1 MGSVLNGRA
10 ARRNVPVTRRRLVV
24 RRVLAVLVAV
34 LVVVAGASYG
44 QALLAPGDAPWTVRT
59 VEWVRD
65 NGGAGVVD
73 AVENWWF
80 TRNPPPNVAPDASA
94 LPDLSAPQSGSPAVG
109 SNHPSSPGTSRPPT
123 VTIPSGI
130 TPVAREGVWVPG
142 RLDRQGLPA
151 MYTTFVQ
158 PDPGHASVVAAVA
171 WIRSSDTVGHLVA
184 GTTQPGGD
192 GWPNGARVAPG
203 DVSSLVATFNSGWR
217 FKDLLGGFYENG
229 RYSHPLQEGAG
240 SVVIDRSGRVTVG
253 QWGRDMTMSPS
264 VVAVRQNLHL
274 IVDGGAAAPGIADAS
289 GPWGVSKNQRQ
300 FTWRSGLGIDAH
312 GNLLYVAGDGMTL
325 KMLTAALVSAKAV
338 RAVELDMH
346 TNMVFFAR
354 WMPIGRQGPV
364 SPAKLLPA
372 MPSRAERYLTP
383 DQRDF
388 FYVTLR

>member
-1 MGSVLNGRA
+1 MV
-10 ARRNVPVTRRRLVV
+10 
-24 RRVLAVLVAV
+24 VAV
-34 LVVVAGASYG
+34 LVVAVGVSYG
-44 QALLAPGDAPWTVRT
+44 QALLAPGDAPLTVRT

-80 TRNPPPNVAPDASA
+80 TRNPPPNAAPDPSA
-94 LPDLSAPQSGSPAVG
+94 LPDLPPPQAGTRAAGTS
-109 SNHPSSPGTSRPPT
+109 HPGRPGTTSGPPT

-151 MYTTFVQ
+151 MFTTFVQ
-158 PDPGHASVVAAVA
+158 PDPTHASVVAAVA
-171 WIRSSDTVGHLVA
+171 WIRASDTVGHLVA

-192 GWPNGARVAPG
+192 GWPDGARVAPG

-229 RYSHPLQEGAG
+229 RYSHSLQTGAG
-240 SVVIDRSGRVTVG
+240 SVVIDRTGRVTVG
-253 QWGRDMTMSPS
+253 QWGRDVTMSPS

-274 IVDGGAAAPGIADAS
+274 IVDAGAAEPGIADAS

-312 GNLLYVAGDGMTL
+312 GNLIYVAGDGMTL
-325 KMLTAALVSAKAV
+325 KMLTAALVAAKAT

-354 WMPIGRQGPV
+354 WAPTAANGPV
-364 SPAKLLPA
+364 SPAKLLPT
-372 MPSRAERYLTP
+372 MPSRADRYIAP

>member
-1 MGSVLNGRA
+1 MV
-10 ARRNVPVTRRRLVV
+10 
-24 RRVLAVLVAV
+24 VLAVLVV
-34 LVVVAGASYG
+34 IVGVSYG
-44 QALLAPGDAPWTVRT
+44 RALLAPGDAPWTVRT

-80 TRNPPPNVAPDASA
+80 TRDPPGNATPDASA
-94 LPDLSAPQSGSPAVG
+94 LPDLTAPGSVTRGTPGGGTA
-109 SNHPSSPGTSRPPT
+109 SPGPAGPPS
-123 VTIPSGI
+123 VTIPNGI
-130 TPVAREGVWVPG
+130 VPVAREGAWVPG
-142 RLDRQGLPA
+142 RTDRYGLPA

-158 PDPGHASVVAAVA
+158 PDPSHASVVAAFA

-192 GWPNGARVAPG
+192 GWPGGARIAPG

-217 FKDLLGGFYENG
+217 FKDLLGGFYEDG
-229 RYSHPLQEGAG
+229 RYSRPLQQGAG

-253 QWGRDMTMSPS
+253 QWGRDVAMSS
-264 VVAVRQNLHL
+264 TVAAVRQNLHL
-274 IVDGGAAAPGIADAS
+274 IVDAGAPAPGMADAS

-300 FTWRSGLGIDAH
+300 FTWRSGLGVDAR
-312 GNLLYVAGDGMTL
+312 GNLVYVAGDRMTL

-346 TNMVFFAR
+346 THMVFFAR
-354 WMPIGRQGPV
+354 WLPTGAKGSV
-364 SPAKLLPA
+364 APAKLLPT
-372 MPSRAERYLTP
+372 MPSGADRYLTP

>member
-1 MGSVLNGRA
+1 MIK
-10 ARRNVPVTRRRLVV
+10 
-24 RRVLAVLVAV
+24 RVVAV
-34 LVVVAGASYG
+34 LVLVLAVVVGASYG

-65 NGGAGVVD
+65 NGGGGMVD

-80 TRNPPPNVAPDASA
+80 TRNPPPNVAPDPSA
-94 LPDLSAPQSGSPAVG
+94 LPDLSPPRAAKPTVG
-109 SNHPSSPGTSRPPT
+109 STGTRSASSASGTSSASTASTARPPT
-123 VTIPSGI
+123 VTIPSGL
-130 TPVAREGVWVPG
+130 TPVAREGAWVPG
-142 RLDRQGLPA
+142 RLDRRGLPA
-151 MYTTFVQ
+151 MFTTFVQ
-158 PDPGHASVVAAVA
+158 PDPSHASVVAAVA

-192 GWPNGARVAPG
+192 GWPGGAHVTPG

-229 RYSHPLQEGAG
+229 RYSHPLQQGAG
-240 SVVIDRSGRVTVG
+240 SVVIDRSGQVTVG
-253 QWGRDMTMSPS
+253 QWGRDVAMSPD

-274 IVDGGAAAPGIADAS
+274 IVDAGAPAPGIADAS

-300 FTWRSGLGIDAH
+300 FTWRSGLGVDRQ
-312 GNLLYVAGDGMTL
+312 GNLVYVAGDGMTL

-346 TNMVFFAR
+346 SNMVFFAR
-354 WMPIGRQGPV
+354 WLPDGANGSV
-364 SPAKLLPA
+364 APAKLLPT
-372 MPSRAERYLTP
+372 MPSGADRYLTP